1 VVAKKAAFCGTAK
14 NTVLVRVA
22 LNCWFYCPLGDFK
35 KAVENAKKLKEIK
48 KNGRKYFCLLRC
60 QAPGFV
66 RELEYSS
73 MAAAGSL

>member
-1 VVAKKAAFCGTAK
+1 MARKAAFCGTAK
-14 NTVLVRVA
+14 NTVLGRVA
-22 LNCWFYCPLGDFK
+22 LNCWFHYLLRDFK

-73 MAAAGSL
+73 MAATGSL